1 MIKLVLSDVDGT
13 LVPFGHSHASE
24 RTYSAIRALKASGIR
39 FGLSTGR
46 DSVELTAQFEGQEDL
61 FDTGILSNG
70 KKLMV
75 DGELV
80 RLTLLD
86 NRGLNRMASLMEDYP
101 QTFVT
106 AYPLHT
112 EPGNPI
118 YCVGATIEEVE
129 PWSKR
134 FGFRPIVAQEIP
146 DIEVIGATI
155 ACPHEERV
163 MLEIIERGR
172 ELCPGFDF
180 VRPSKDWTDILPKG
194 LNKGSALTLLLDEL
208 GMSPDEV
215 VVCGDADNDLAIMS
229 RVSNSVAVANAMP
242 SVKASARW
250 HIGAAEDD
258 AMADLLE
265 RMAKKGMEGLREAAV
280 QTS

>member
-24 RTYSAIRALKASGIR
+24 RTYAAIRALKASGIR

-46 DSVELTAQFEGQEDL
+46 DSVELAAQFEGQEDL

-70 KKLMV
+70 KKILV
-75 DGELV
+75 DGRLV

-86 NRGLNRMASLMEDYP
+86 NDGIQRMVKLIEEYP
-101 QTFVT
+101 QSFVT

-112 EPGNPI
+112 KPGNPI
-118 YCVGATIEEVE
+118 YCMGASEDEVE
-129 PWSKR
+129 PWAQR
-134 FGFRPIVAQEIP
+134 FGFTPIISPEVP

-155 ACPHEERV
+155 ACPHEEQV

-172 ELCPGFDF
+172 EICSGFDF
-180 VRPSKDWTDILPKG
+180 VRPSRDWTDILPKG
-194 LNKGSALTLLLDEL
+194 LNKGSALGLLLEEL
-208 GMSPDEV
+208 GATPDEV
-215 VVCGDADNDLAIMS
+215 VVCGDADNDLSILS
-229 RVSNSVAVANAMP
+229 QVTNSVAVANAMP
-242 SVKASARW
+242 AVKEATRW